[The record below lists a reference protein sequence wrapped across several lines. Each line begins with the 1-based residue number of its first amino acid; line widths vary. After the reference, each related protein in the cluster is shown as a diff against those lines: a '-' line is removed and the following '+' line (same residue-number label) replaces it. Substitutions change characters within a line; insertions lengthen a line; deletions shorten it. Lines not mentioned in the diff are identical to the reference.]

1 MLPGIIA
8 RGPKHAK
15 CTFSMNVHYNSVQ
28 KVHSVRAKARHAM
41 ADTQISMSE
50 ARQQLARLVNRVAY
64 GGERIV
70 LEAHGEPKAA
80 LVSIEDL
87 ERLRAEPAVRPSP
100 TEVLQRLAALRER
113 IGQRMEAAGIHPEE
127 STEAIRQIREERD
140 DEILGLR

>member
-1 MLPGIIA
+1 
-8 RGPKHAK
+8 
-15 CTFSMNVHYNSVQ
+15 
-28 KVHSVRAKARHAM
+28 M

-80 LVSIEDL
+80 LVSIQDL
-87 ERLRAEPAVRPSP
+87 ERLRAEADVRPSP
-100 TEVLQRLAALRER
+100 TDVLQRAAALRER
-113 IGQRMEAAGIHPEE
+113 IRVWQGAHNIQPED
-127 STEAIRQIREERD
+127 STEMLRQMREERD

>member
-1 MLPGIIA
+1 
-8 RGPKHAK
+8 
-15 CTFSMNVHYNSVQ
+15 
-28 KVHSVRAKARHAM
+28 M

-87 ERLRAEPAVRPSP
+87 ERLRAEPAMRPSSSD
-100 TEVLQRLAALRER
+100 VLQRAAALRER
-113 IGQRMEAAGIHPEE
+113 IRAWQEAHNVQPED
-127 STEAIRQIREERD
+127 STETIRQMREERD

>member
-1 MLPGIIA
+1 
-8 RGPKHAK
+8 
-15 CTFSMNVHYNSVQ
+15 
-28 KVHSVRAKARHAM
+28 M